1 MRQCPGRSTTL
12 SRWVWKKKKT
22 KKKTLSFTCVLLF
35 LYLDQIAHRSLPL
48 QAILLSLGSVIF
60 IGVNNPWVLLG
71 LATVFTSIAGLKH
84 HFTKFSLPLKR
95 LESASR
101 SPLFSHL
108 SATLAGLS
116 SIRIHNAEDDFVSKM
131 NALIDSFG
139 TIAISNVG
147 CDRWFS
153 LRVTTLANC
162 FLGLVVLLSLYLRS
176 DLGTGVVA
184 LSIAYTI
191 SWIGLVQYAS
201 FKVSFVVPYLGSP
214 LQHAL
219 HCSSLSCRTRSSL
232 SSASW
237 NFVVSRARRVW
248 LQSTNRLTRKLAQHG
263 RNTAQLK

>member
-1 MRQCPGRSTTL
+1 M
-12 SRWVWKKKKT
+12 
-22 KKKTLSFTCVLLF
+22 
-35 LYLDQIAHRSLPL
+35 
-48 QAILLSLGSVIF
+48 QAILLALGSAIF

-71 LATVFTSIAGLKH
+71 LAIVFACIVGLKH

-131 NALIDSFG
+131 NALLDSVSA
-139 TIAISNVG
+139 IAIMNVG

-153 LRVTTLANC
+153 LRVITLANV

-176 DLGTGVVA
+176 DLGAGVVA

-191 SWIGLVQYAS
+191 SWIGIVQYAL
-201 FKVSFVVPYLGSP
+201 FKVSSVLPYLNNP
-214 LQHAL
+214 LQHPL
-219 HCSSLSCRTRSSL
+219 HCSSLNCRTKSSL
-232 SSASW
+232 LSASW
-237 NFVVSRARRVW
+237 NFVVFRARRVW
-248 LQSTNRLTRKLAQHG
+248 LQSTNRLTCQ
-263 RNTAQLK
+263 